1 MKYIVMC
8 GGDYPQ
14 FKIKK
19 QLLEVNGEK
28 LVERTIRLLRENG
41 VEDIAI
47 CTNTNDFDYLGV
59 PILMQHNDYYYGTKD
74 ENKKSGSCW
83 LNAYYPMEEPCCY
96 IHGDVYFSPDAIKTI
111 VETPVEDTMF
121 FCTCDGTDMKRSP
134 NNWKGREPFAFKVE
148 NQAVFRY
155 AIKKLMRMVDNGEY
169 TGFAPISW
177 HLYRMLNGYDVKRDA
192 TEYTQINNIFQSKGD
207 YVLIDDYTT
216 DVDNEWDI
224 KEIEKHVQ

>member
-1 MKYIVMC
+1 
-8 GGDYPQ
+8 
-14 FKIKK
+14 
-19 QLLEVNGEK
+19 
-28 LVERTIRLLRENG
+28 
-41 VEDIAI
+41 
-47 CTNTNDFDYLGV
+47 
-59 PILMQHNDYYYGTKD
+59 MQHNDYYYGTKD

-83 LNAYYPMEEPCCY
+83 LNAYYPMEEACCY
-96 IHGDVYFSPDAIKTI
+96 IHGDVYFSPEAIKTI

-155 AIKKLMRMVDNGEY
+155 AIKKLMKMVDDGEY